1 MANNGR
7 GKNEIKK
14 ETVGWVSQPT
24 DSACGVDDKNISGSL
39 KEENQSAV
47 TERIDDKNI
56 SGSLKEENQ
65 SAVGWAS
72 QPTDNA
78 ESVDNKNISG
88 SLNNNNETQSTPNGV
103 AVGKNAHPITEEN
116 NLSGSLKE
124 NIPLDLPELNAQNWH
139 IIVQKLTPELGANVL
154 LAQHSSLVK
163 VEDNQITLSVHK
175 NGELF
180 RKLAHLT
187 ALGEVLSHHYGTQ
200 KKIQLIEWQDN
211 FENATQ
217 AKQRHKEEEQ
227 QQRLNELHLDP
238 FAQKLQKT
246 FGGEWVVK

>member
-14 ETVGWVSQPT
+14 ETVGWDNT
-24 DSACGVDDKNISGSL
+24 THRNDAGVDNKD
-39 KEENQSAV
+39 
-47 TERIDDKNI
+47 I

-88 SLNNNNETQSTPNGV
+88 SL
-103 AVGKNAHPITEEN
+103 
-116 NLSGSLKE
+116 KE
-124 NIPLDLPELNAQNWH
+124 NPTLDLPELNADNWH

-154 LAQHSSLVK
+154 LAQHTSLIK
-163 VEDNQITLSVHK
+163 VENQEITLSVHK

-200 KKIQLIEWQDN
+200 KNIQLIEWQDN